1 MSSAVNYIQN
11 NISVSNYDNARQRQ
25 IANAERQITKIDE
38 KINRNNE
45 HMGIIKKRMHNI
57 NELINTVNESRDL
70 QAQHI
75 TTLKEL
81 HDTASQLIDCYEK
94 LLKIRRE
101 KNNKVDA
108 PEKTK
113 IVIEAIKS

>member
-1 MSSAVNYIQN
+1 MIEQLKATMS
-11 NISVSNYDNARQRQ
+11 Q
-25 IANAERQITKIDE
+25 IGKQLLDQADQLKE
-38 KINRNNE
+38 KD
-45 HMGIIKKRMHNI
+45 GAI

-75 TTLKEL
+75 TTLKES